1 LTLVLLI
8 MGDFYVKIQLC
19 NKVDGFKWTLV
30 VVYGPAQSAHKKN
43 FLTELMRMCSHENL
57 PLIVGGDYNILR
69 HPSEKNNS
77 NYNAR

>member
-1 LTLVLLI
+1 MLKFSYVTRWMALSGHWLWCMGQHNLLT
-8 MGDFYVKIQLC
+8 
-19 NKVDGFKWTLV
+19 
-30 VVYGPAQSAHKKN
+30 KKN